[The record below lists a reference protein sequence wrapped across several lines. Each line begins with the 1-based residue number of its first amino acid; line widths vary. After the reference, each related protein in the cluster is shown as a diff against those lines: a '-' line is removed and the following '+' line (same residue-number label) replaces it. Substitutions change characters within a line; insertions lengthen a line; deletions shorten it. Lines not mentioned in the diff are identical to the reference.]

1 MNTIQKLKLIREGKL
16 TAEQN
21 VKNFLAEIEKNDKK
35 GNKINA
41 FIEVNPRVL
50 EEARE
55 IDKKIKSG
63 KAGKLAGLVIGIK
76 ANINV
81 KGLTVSCA
89 SKVLEN
95 YTGTYDAT
103 VIEKIKKE
111 DGLIIG
117 MCNMDEFAAGS
128 SGETSAFGITKNPRA
143 LDRIPGGS
151 CSGSAAA
158 IAAGFCD
165 LTLGTDTGGSI
176 RNPASHCGV
185 YGVKPSYRKVSRY
198 GVIDLAMS
206 FDTIGPFAN
215 DLEGCKLLL
224 DVIEGED
231 ERDPI
236 TIVPERSP
244 PTHVCARNSYPR
256 PPTQECLAQTLAAR
270 DEKNK
275 IKSDTEKNDSRKK
288 FIIGIPKIEISDERI
303 EKLIKKKIEEVVKKN
318 GWKEKNVVI
327 KLLDLAVQTYYPIVY
342 VEFFSGT
349 RKFDGRRYGKKIEEA
364 AGPEVVRRILGG
376 SEISK
381 AEFEGKYYKKS
392 LLVKK
397 LIGEEFE
404 KVFEEVDC
412 LIMPT
417 VPRLP
422 HKFGENISVK
432 DMYSYDTLTTPANL
446 AGVCGI
452 SIPIGEIAEGKDKI
466 PVGMQILC
474 GKFQEDKLFEIAEA
488 FG

>member
-1 MNTIQKLKLIREGKL
+1 MKTLEKLKLIREGKL
-16 TAEQN
+16 SAEQN

-41 FIEVNPRVL
+41 FIELNSRVL

-55 IDKKIKSG
+55 IDKKIKAG
-63 KAGKLAGLVIGIK
+63 KAGKLAGLAIGIK

-158 IAAGFCD
+158 IAVGFCD

-176 RNPASHCGV
+176 RNPASHCGI

-198 GVIDLAMS
+198 GIIDMTMS

-224 DVIEGED
+224 EVIEGED

-236 TIVPERSP
+236 TVVPERN
-244 PTHVCARNSYPR
+244 VK
-256 PPTQECLAQTLAAR
+256 
-270 DEKNK
+270 DEKK
-275 IKSDTEKNDSRKK
+275 TK
-288 FIIGIPKIEISDERI
+288 FVIGIPKIEISDERI
-303 EKLIKKKIEEVVKKN
+303 AKLIQKKVEEVVKKN
-318 GWKEKNVVI
+318 GWKEKNVEI

-474 GKFQEDKLFEIAEA
+474 GKFQEDKLFEISSR
-488 FG
+488 FS